1 MLEKYYVIVTVSEVS
16 AGDYGSEWINR
27 MVNAVNTEFPITPIS
42 QQTSF
47 EFQINTRISKV
58 SWFEQFVILSK
69 RRFLQLRRNKVQKY
83 SIIKNVKSK
92 KERYLTKSFHF
103 FQDYMYL
110 KICLHIFVG
119 FIIGGLFVNI
129 GNDGSK
135 IIYNIGF
142 CLTCLIFLLY
152 VPMLPI
158 LMHCKKITIIK
169 LQLKEEN

>member
-47 EFQINTRISKV
+47 EFQINTTILKV

-92 KERYLTKSFHF
+92 KETFTR
-103 FQDYMYL
+103 D
-110 KICLHIFVG
+110 I
-119 FIIGGLFVNI
+119 
-129 GNDGSK
+129 
-135 IIYNIGF
+135 
-142 CLTCLIFLLY
+142 
-152 VPMLPI
+152 
-158 LMHCKKITIIK
+158 
-169 LQLKEEN
+169 